1 MKGVS
6 INSFSTWEK
15 RAKRKLRNEN
25 VIPQVTISKAHTK
38 ANKESHFD
46 IFCLPSSFR
55 KSKSGGSRWGP
66 LRHGIVALCSEW
78 WDNCQAQHNLNKI
91 SITSHLAFFYKP
103 MNQKAS
109 AVCVEET
116 ESTRR
121 LLPKSRWEMAEV
133 VLIWRVLLWGEM
145 RCDSGLQ
152 GLLAYVGLKNKVWNL
167 LDLDAYLKAREVLSK
182 KVGMEHWGRGE
193 IFPCKLEND

>member
-1 MKGVS
+1 MGEEGQEEIKKWKHDP
-6 INSFSTWEK
+6 TE
-15 RAKRKLRNEN
+15 
-25 VIPQVTISKAHTK
+25 VTISKAHTK

-91 SITSHLAFFYKP
+91 SITSHLPFFYKP

-145 RCDSGLQ
+145 RCDS
-152 GLLAYVGLKNKVWNL
+152 VGLDFKDCWL
-167 LDLDAYLKAREVLSK
+167 MLDSRIKFET
-182 KVGMEHWGRGE
+182 
-193 IFPCKLEND
+193 C